1 MYQYLLGQKNYRAF
15 HAVSSMCA
23 GSLSW
28 SQSVRV
34 SASAE
39 IKEALPERR
48 YSDVLFVSEVY
59 PEGCKF
65 VKRIKKYEIKI
76 RLNSSC

>member
-1 MYQYLLGQKNYRAF
+1 M
-15 HAVSSMCA
+15 
-23 GSLSW
+23 
-28 SQSVRV
+28 RV

-59 PEGCKF
+59 PEGWKF
-65 VKRIKKYEIKI
+65 VKRIKKYEKK
-76 RLNSSC
+76 

>member
-1 MYQYLLGQKNYRAF
+1 
-15 HAVSSMCA
+15 MCA

-28 SQSVRV
+28 SQSARV

-48 YSDVLFVSEVY
+48 YSDVFCLS
-59 PEGCKF
+59 
-65 VKRIKKYEIKI
+65 VKYIQRGGSLSKELKSMKRNETQHFM
-76 RLNSSC
+76 LNSSPQIQEFVCMCL